1 MKVEITKEQFS
12 ALEMLSQIGDY
23 YLDNMEP
30 SSSCYEDDRETV
42 TQAQDVLQQ
51 IEQQIL
57 KGNIMKDKIIDGI
70 IVIVFGI
77 LLGYGL
83 AEWWC

>member
-1 MKVEITKEQFS
+1 MIVNITKEQFS
-12 ALEMLSQIGDY
+12 KLEMLLQLGVY
-23 YLDNMEP
+23 YIDEMEP
-30 SSSCYEDDRETV
+30 SNSCYESDKESV

-57 KGNIMKDKIIDGI
+57 KGNKMKDKIIDAV